1 MDGRD
6 MCGRQAKHMQW
17 FRDLLWTGWKLFK
30 RIRTPARVGP
40 VEGLGGATAGV
51 PIQPVVLGV
60 YGTSCWIDTSGIHD
74 GRDYPTIVP
83 TVVSAIGNV

>member
-1 MDGRD
+1 
-6 MCGRQAKHMQW
+6 MCERQAKHMQLL
-17 FRDLLWTGWKLFK
+17 RDLLWTGWKLLK

-60 YGTSCWIDTSGIHD
+60 YGTSCWIVTSWIHD
-74 GRDYPTIVP
+74 GRDYLTTVP
-83 TVVSAIGNV
+83 TVVSAIGDV